1 MSWAEQCVFQITV
14 RHYAKKVNRVVSSVF
29 LIPGREVVALV
40 WVACSCLAQAV
51 LPRRW
56 ATCLAQ
62 QAPNSYPK
70 PGKVLDLSA
79 PAWEDKIIGVQLL
92 RQCTRS
98 LFFGSVS
105 VIPHFS
111 PSFPPLPCSKFAK
124 LKGRPWKKIKQKP
137 LGDFCVSRFWLP
149 LYVSHLSHLNKEIES
164 ESA

>member
-1 MSWAEQCVFQITV
+1 MVT
-14 RHYAKKVNRVVSSVF
+14 
-29 LIPGREVVALV
+29 LV

-51 LPRRW
+51 LPGRW

-62 QAPNSYPK
+62 RAPNSYPK
-70 PGKVLDLSA
+70 PGKVLDLS
-79 PAWEDKIIGVQLL
+79 PAWVDKITGVQLL

-111 PSFPPLPCSKFAK
+111 PSLPPLPCSKFAK

-137 LGDFCVSRFWLP
+137 LGDFCVSRFGLP
-149 LYVSHLSHLNKEIES
+149 LYVSHLSHLKKSNQKVLR
-164 ESA
+164 